1 MSRPTQL
8 VLTAIGADRPGLVSA
23 LSDTIAAGGG
33 NWLDGRMASLAGH
46 FAGILLVEVSA
57 ERSDALIAQLH
68 SLGTQGLRL
77 TIEKSDGEP
86 ATPSGR
92 TCKLELLGHDRPGIV
107 RDISRALAGL
117 RVSIADFETERSSGS
132 FSGEPMFKARALLQL
147 PEQLAI
153 DRVRQAL
160 EALANELMVDLSIEP
175 GQAVSKA

>member
-8 VLTAIGADRPGLVSA
+8 VLTAIGADRSGLVSA

-33 NWLDGRMASLAGH
+33 NWLDGRMASLAGQ

-57 ERSDALIAQLH
+57 ERTDALIAQLH

-86 ATPSGR
+86 ATPGGR

-107 RDISRALAGL
+107 RDISRVLAGL
-117 RVSIADFETERSSGS
+117 QVSIADFETERSSGS
-132 FSGEPMFKARALLQL
+132 FSGEAMFKARALLQL

-153 DRVRQAL
+153 DQVRQAL